1 MSNAR
6 DPAASAETRP
16 SQALRARW
24 SVPIGNLIHE
34 TREAWLGLSTYKK
47 FEQLVSLALTVV
59 IAVVIV
65 VALFELCYR
74 VVLLLLEGLID
85 PAEQEIFQALFGMIL
100 TVLIALEFNHS
111 IVEVLE
117 RERSI
122 VQVRT
127 VISIALL
134 ALVRKFIVLDASKTE
149 PFTLIG
155 LAAAVVA
162 LGSAHWFVQ
171 DRDRTGTQE
180 KSR

>member
-1 MSNAR
+1 
-6 DPAASAETRP
+6 
-16 SQALRARW
+16 
-24 SVPIGNLIHE
+24 
-34 TREAWLGLSTYKK
+34 
-47 FEQLVSLALTVV
+47 
-59 IAVVIV
+59 
-65 VALFELCYR
+65 
-74 VVLLLLEGLID
+74 
-85 PAEQEIFQALFGMIL
+85 
-100 TVLIALEFNHS
+100 
-111 IVEVLE
+111 VEVLE

-134 ALVRKFIVLDASKTE
+134 ALVRKFIVLDVSKTE